1 VLIAEIFRS
10 RQGEGRLTGTPSVF
24 VRFSGCNL
32 RCWYCDT
39 PYTSWDPEGEAIP
52 LHEICRRLDAHDV
65 AHVVITGGEPMLFPS
80 LPELCAAI
88 HHRGRHITI
97 ETAGTVDRDVA
108 CDLMSI
114 SPKLSNSTPTL
125 EKAGHWRVR
134 HEQTRHRPDIVSRLM
149 NRYEYQLKFVVDE
162 PADLDEIE
170 QYLAELSSVDRD
182 RVWLMPQGISVEELR
197 QREIWLSDYCEQSGY
212 RLCPRKHIEW
222 YGHRRG
228 T

>member
-1 VLIAEIFRS
+1 
-10 RQGEGRLTGTPSVF
+10 
-24 VRFSGCNL
+24 L

-39 PYTSWDPEGEAIP
+39 PYTSWDPEGKTIP
-52 LHEICRRLDAHDV
+52 LHEVCRRVDAHDV

-80 LPELCAAI
+80 LPELCTAI
-88 HHRGRHITI
+88 RRGGRHITI

-114 SPKLSNSTPTL
+114 SPKLSNSTPPL
-125 EKAGHWRVR
+125 EKAGPWRAR
-134 HEQTRHRPDIVSRLM
+134 HEQTRHRPEIVSRLM

-170 QYLAELSSVDRD
+170 RYLSGLSSVDRD

-197 QREIWLSDYCEQSGY
+197 QREIWLSAYCERSGY